1 MKWSREKPGV
11 YTAGPYRVEKFGSR
25 WLASG
30 PSNAAPGVELDVSY
44 ERKDQAQ
51 ELCLVV
57 AQARAV
63 NPAVTPVVGDYGVL
77 ADGRRGQ
84 LTAIMR
90 GAPGG
95 TSPGLVPLY
104 CFRLPRGRRT
114 CVFRYEFQVVMP

>member
-1 MKWSREKPGV
+1 MKWKRATAGRSRYE
-11 YTAGPYRVEKFGSR
+11 AGPYVVEHRGHAHGWFVCGPG
-25 WLASG
+25 LAEHH
-30 PSNAAPGVELDVSY
+30 PLKADAQAAAL
-44 ERKDQAQ
+44 KA
-51 ELCLVV
+51 
-57 AQARAV
+57 AQARAA
-63 NPAVTPVVGDYGVL
+63 NPAVTPVVGDFGVL

-95 TSPGLVPLY
+95 TSPGLVSLY